1 MVSDPGESPFRFTG
15 MIVTIDGPAGAGKS
29 TVARL
34 LARRLGLPC
43 LNSGFIYRT
52 VTFLAIEQ
60 AAEENCPIEEWF
72 ERREQVISL
81 VEGLEL
87 SFRDEPALD
96 ENDSGRTLVFVG
108 GREVSGNLK
117 DSEVTSNIWRV
128 ADDGE
133 YRLGLLELQ
142 RSFSRDPGVV
152 AEGRDMGSVVF
163 PNADLKFYLDASPAE
178 RARRRSGERSSAG
191 SGGTYEEI
199 LESIESRD
207 RRDRERADS
216 PLVIPE
222 GALMVTSDGWTVEQ
236 TVDFL
241 AVEVDKRR
249 SL

>member
-1 MVSDPGESPFRFTG
+1 

-52 VTFLAIEQ
+52 VTFLAIEGA
-60 AAEENCPIEEWF
+60 AAENCSIEEWF
-72 ERREQVISL
+72 KRREQVLKL
-81 VEGLEL
+81 VGGLEL
-87 SFRDEPALD
+87 SFRDESSSD

-108 GREVSGNLK
+108 GREVSGHLK

-142 RSFSRDPGVV
+142 RSFSREPGVV

-163 PNADLKFYLDASPAE
+163 PDADLKFYLDASPGE
-178 RARRRSGERSSAG
+178 RARRRSGEGSSAG
-191 SGGTYEEI
+191 GGASYEEI
-199 LESIESRD
+199 LEAIEARD
-207 RRDRERADS
+207 SRDRERADS

-222 GALMVTSDGWTVEQ
+222 GALMVNSDGWTVEQ
-236 TVDFL
+236 TVDYL
-241 AVEVDKRR
+241 GMEVDKKR
-249 SL
+249 SA

>member
-1 MVSDPGESPFRFTG
+1 

>member
-1 MVSDPGESPFRFTG
+1 

-52 VTFLAIEQ
+52 VTFLAIER
-60 AAEENCPIEEWF
+60 AAAENCPLEEWF
-72 ERREQVISL
+72 KQRQQVIDL
-81 VEGLEL
+81 VAGLEL
-87 SFRDEPALD
+87 SFRDEPSLD

-108 GREVSGNLK
+108 GREVSGHLK

-142 RSFSRDPGVV
+142 RSFSREPGVV

-163 PNADLKFYLDASPAE
+163 PDADLKFYLDASSGE
-178 RARRRSGERSSAG
+178 RARRRSGEGSSAG
-191 SGGTYEEI
+191 GGVTYEEI
-199 LESIESRD
+199 LEAIEARD

-222 GALMVTSDGWTVEQ
+222 GALMVNSDGWTVEQ
-236 TVDFL
+236 TVDYL
-241 AVEVDKRR
+241 GMEVDKKR
-249 SL
+249 SA

>member
-1 MVSDPGESPFRFTG
+1 

-60 AAEENCPIEEWF
+60 AAEENCSIEEWF

-108 GREVSGNLK
+108 GREVSGHLK

>member
-1 MVSDPGESPFRFTG
+1 

-87 SFRDEPALD
+87 AFRDEPALD

-133 YRLGLLELQ
+133 YRLGLLEWQ

>member
-1 MVSDPGESPFRFTG
+1 

-52 VTFLAIEQ
+52 VTFLAIERA
-60 AAEENCPIEEWF
+60 AAEDCSLEEWF
-72 ERREQVISL
+72 GQREQVIEL
-81 VEGLEL
+81 VEGLEI

-96 ENDSGRTLVFVG
+96 EKESGRTLVFVG

-163 PNADLKFYLDASPAE
+163 PDADLKFYLDASPAE
-178 RARRRSGERSSAG
+178 RARRRSGEGPSAG
-191 SGGTYEEI
+191 AGATYDEI
-199 LESIESRD
+199 LAAIEARD
-207 RRDRERADS
+207 SRDRERADS

-222 GALMVTSDGWTVEQ
+222 GALIVNSDGWTVEQ
-236 TVDFL
+236 TVDYL
-241 AVEVDKRR
+241 GGEVDKKR
-249 SL
+249 SG

>member
-1 MVSDPGESPFRFTG
+1 
-15 MIVTIDGPAGAGKS
+15 
-29 TVARL
+29 
-34 LARRLGLPC
+34 
-43 LNSGFIYRT
+43 
-52 VTFLAIEQ
+52 AIEL
-60 AAEENCPIEEWF
+60 AADDICPIVVWF
-72 ERREQVISL
+72 ERRELVISL
-81 VEGLEL
+81 VVGLEL
-87 SFRDEPALD
+87 SFRDEPALY